1 MRGVVNTKKYLGV
14 SLKSGEYKKYLWDNV
29 EFDSSTGNL
38 IVCDSNSELCELLL
52 FVPLNNI
59 EYYERIEE

>member
-14 SLKSGEYKKYLWDNV
+14 SLKSGEYKQYLWDKV
-29 EFDSSTGNL
+29 TFDAPTGNL
-38 IVCDSNSELCELLL
+38 VVRDLNGELLL
-52 FVPLNNI
+52 FVPLTNI

>member
-14 SLKSGEYKKYLWDNV
+14 SLKSGEYKQYLWDNV
-29 EFDSSTGNL
+29 TFDAPTGNL
-38 IVCDSNSELCELLL
+38 VVRDLNGELVL

>member
-14 SLKSGEYKKYLWDNV
+14 SLKSGEYKQYLWDTV
-29 EFDSSTGNL
+29 TFDAPTGNL
-38 IVCDSNSELCELLL
+38 VVRDLNGELLL
-52 FVPLNNI
+52 FVPLTNI